1 MDVNTVHMKKRES
14 YHHGDL
20 RSVLVQVALERVR
33 HGGVEN
39 FSLREVARDVGVA
52 PGAAYNHFADKS
64 QLLAA
69 IAVEAQILL
78 AQRTLEATSGLT
90 GMKRL
95 EAVGR
100 AYIKFA
106 CDEPLLFRLLFSLLG
121 AASLQDSYETADG
134 GSIPSSYEQ
143 LRTAVAEVQPD
154 KQKPVDEDV
163 LALAWS
169 VAHGAASLISDGM
182 WQSND
187 RRADAALRLAME
199 LMLTR
204 SQ

>member
-1 MDVNTVHMKKRES
+1 MKLKKKNGS

-20 RSVLVQVALERVR
+20 RHALLQVALERVR
-33 HGGVEN
+33 RDGVEN

-52 PGAAYNHFADKS
+52 PGAAYKHFADKS
-64 QLLAA
+64 ELLVA
-69 IAVEAQILL
+69 IALATQILL
-78 AQRTLEATSGLT
+78 ARRTLEATLGLT
-90 GMKRL
+90 GARRL

-106 CDEPLLFRLLFSLLG
+106 CDEPALFRLLFSRLG
-121 AASLQDSYETADG
+121 APTLQVSYDTADG
-134 GSIPSSYEQ
+134 GSIPGSYQQ
-143 LRTAVAEVQPD
+143 LREAVAEVQGD

-187 RRADAALRLAME
+187 PRADAALRLALD
-199 LMLTR
+199 LMLARTH
-204 SQ
+204 

>member
-1 MDVNTVHMKKRES
+1 MKLKKKKNS

-20 RSVLVQVALERVR
+20 RSALLKLALERVR
-33 HGGVEN
+33 RDGLEN

-52 PGAAYNHFADKS
+52 PGAAYKHFVDKS
-64 QLLAA
+64 ELLTA
-69 IAVEAQILL
+69 IALETQILL
-78 AQRTLEATSGLT
+78 ARRTLETTSGLT
-90 GMKRL
+90 GARRL
-95 EAVGR
+95 EAVGQ

-106 CDEPLLFRLLFSLLG
+106 CDEPSLFRLLFSRLG
-121 AASLQDSYETADG
+121 AATLQVSYDSADG

-143 LRTAVAEVQPD
+143 LRQAVAEVQKD
-154 KQKPVDEDV
+154 KRKPVDEDV

-187 RRADAALRLAME
+187 PRADAALRLALE
-199 LMLTR
+199 AILMR
-204 SQ
+204 SR